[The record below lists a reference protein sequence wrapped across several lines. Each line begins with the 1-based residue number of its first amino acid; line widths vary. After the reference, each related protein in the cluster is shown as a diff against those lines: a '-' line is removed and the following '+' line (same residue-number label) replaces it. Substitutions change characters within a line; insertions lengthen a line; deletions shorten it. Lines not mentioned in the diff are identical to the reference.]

1 MQQYSQIKN
10 TLFSVEPAF
19 WATSSTVVCCYPP
32 LCSFYCTVPVLLQHC
47 NLLSSMIELSSGQGL
62 NALEQSSAGC
72 KVSPWRGR
80 RGSIACIQG
89 YLFIIINGAARQHI
103 HRQCQCPPFQ
113 KLKDWPT
120 VSCMQPPQVL
130 YLIRYTS
137 TPVLVDLLLVV

>member
-10 TLFSVEPAF
+10 TLFSIEPAF

-89 YLFIIINGAARQHI
+89 YLCGFSTVEYIFIIINGAARQHI

-113 KLKDWPT
+113 MPKVWPT
-120 VSCMQPPQVL
+120 FSCMQPHQVL
-130 YLIRYTS
+130 
-137 TPVLVDLLLVV
+137 